1 MTIWLMEMMVAI
13 DISVTTKTDLNDT
26 SPDHYCQDMIYYRG
40 MTTNFPTATPLP
52 LIRRPV
58 WYRRWWGVALLVI
71 GGLVLAIGF
80 AVLFRTFQLVRQFQ
94 DGQIT
99 LADLSGQVATASK
112 FSPEQ
117 KAALAAAGNYPFL
130 GNPQAPIVIVEF
142 GDFNCPYTKRSVAVL
157 KALVNKYPNE
167 IKIVWRNFAVID
179 PVTSPLAAL
188 AGACAQEQGNLFF
201 WSLHDRLFEL
211 EGNLTKDTITQAAKT
226 TGLDINRFSTCLVA
240 QRYASAVRDDI
251 TTGIELGVQGTPTFY
266 INGLQVNGHQELAN
280 WQKAIASLRP

>member
-1 MTIWLMEMMVAI
+1 
-13 DISVTTKTDLNDT
+13 
-26 SPDHYCQDMIYYRG
+26 MIYYRG

-117 KAALAAAGNYPFL
+117 KAAL
-130 GNPQAPIVIVEF
+130 
-142 GDFNCPYTKRSVAVL
+142 
-157 KALVNKYPNE
+157 
-167 IKIVWRNFAVID
+167 
-179 PVTSPLAAL
+179 
-188 AGACAQEQGNLFF
+188 
-201 WSLHDRLFEL
+201 
-211 EGNLTKDTITQAAKT
+211 
-226 TGLDINRFSTCLVA
+226 
-240 QRYASAVRDDI
+240 
-251 TTGIELGVQGTPTFY
+251 
-266 INGLQVNGHQELAN
+266 
-280 WQKAIASLRP
+280 